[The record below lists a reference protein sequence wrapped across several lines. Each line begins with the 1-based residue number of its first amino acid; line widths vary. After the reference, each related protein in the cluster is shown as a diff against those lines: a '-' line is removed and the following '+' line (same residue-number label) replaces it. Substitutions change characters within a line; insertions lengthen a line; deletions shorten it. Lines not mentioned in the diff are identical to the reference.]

1 MTTRTINK
9 SGLDLVKQ
17 FEGLRT
23 TAYLC
28 PAGIPTIGYGSTHGL
43 TPGDVGRKKIT
54 APQAEILLRADL
66 VRFEKAV
73 SRLVTVP
80 LTDNQ
85 FAALVSWTF
94 NLGEGNLVK
103 STLLKRINAKAPITD
118 KTDANGNVIVPG
130 IERSWMQWVNAGGK
144 RLQGLVNRRAAEM
157 KLWKKP

>member
-9 SGLDLVKQ
+9 SGLDLIKQ

-28 PAGIPTIGYGSTHGL
+28 PANVPTIGYGSTTGI
-43 TPGDVGRKKIT
+43 TGADVGKKTIT
-54 APQAEILLRADL
+54 AAQAEALLRKDL

-73 SRLVTVP
+73 ERLVTIR

-85 FAALVSWTF
+85 FAALVSFAF
-94 NLGEGNLVK
+94 NLGEGNLAK
-103 STLLKRINAKAPITD
+103 STLLKRTNAGAST
-118 KTDANGNVIVPG
+118 AL
-130 IERSWMQWVNAGGK
+130 IEQSLMQWVNAGGK

-157 KLWKKP
+157 ALWKRP

>member
-1 MTTRTINK
+1 MATHRQINK
-9 SGLDLVKQ
+9 AGLDLIKQ

-28 PAGIPTIGYGSTHGL
+28 PANVPTIGYGSTKGL
-43 TPGDVGRKKIT
+43 TRADVGKKKIT
-54 APQAEILLRADL
+54 TAQAETLLRADL

-73 SRLVTVP
+73 SSLVKVP

-94 NLGEGNLVK
+94 NLGEGNLGK
-103 STLLKRINAKAPITD
+103 STLLKRINAKAPV
-118 KTDANGNVIVPG
+118 AQ
-130 IERSWMQWVNAGGK
+130 IEASWMQWVNAGGK

-157 KLWKKP
+157 ALYKK

>member
-1 MTTRTINK
+1 MTTPTINK

-28 PAGIPTIGYGSTHGL
+28 PAGMPTIGYGSTTGL
-43 TPGDVGRKKIT
+43 SRADVGRKKIT
-54 APQAEILLRADL
+54 AAQADTLLRTDL
-66 VRFEKAV
+66 LRFEKAV
-73 SRLVTVP
+73 RRLVTVT

-85 FAALVSWTF
+85 FAALVSFAF
-94 NLGEGNLVK
+94 NLGEGNLAK
-103 STLLKRINAKAPITD
+103 STLLKRINAEAPIAD
-118 KTDANGNVIVPG
+118 

-157 KLWKKP
+157 ALWKQP